1 MNIENNS
8 HDLKNY
14 LIGIIAVLL
23 VMFIPTLNWID
34 KKYSIDLLKLD
45 SKNTN
50 SSDKSKSPELL
61 AANSS
66 DLSKKISSLLT
77 KNPTNT
83 KTESPSPPDNNPTNT
98 KTENPTP
105 SEIGEESISILNKPP
120 PEDATLPRKICM
132 VTSVALKT
140 RGIYAHVFTNLEGE
154 SCDVDAFNS
163 MSIASAGAQIAPE
176 NQSFHTNKTGPYFST
191 ATKDLTVSD
200 KGFTYIGSQ
209 RFAET
214 LSLRI
219 GWIDILRNPGF
230 LLGSSVIRRAQYFP
244 LEAKQDLNSF
254 WSPGEPAY
262 VLVTPNGETYLMTHY
277 SVKLLP
283 GLNRYNLLSLN
294 KLLILPPEWKFVKAD
309 IIKPIWLTQGPEQ
322 GYTQIMT
329 YDNLGNI
336 YVKADLKSL
345 IDLKNITK

>member
-8 HDLKNY
+8 HNLKNY
-14 LIGIIAVLL
+14 LIGTIAILL

-34 KKYSIDLLKLD
+34 KKYSIDPLKLD
-45 SKNTN
+45 SSDTN
-50 SSDKSKSPELL
+50 SSDQSKSPELL
-61 AANSS
+61 TANSS
-66 DLSKKISSLLT
+66 DLRKQFSSLLT
-77 KNPTNT
+77 QKSTNI
-83 KTESPSPPDNNPTNT
+83 KTI
-98 KTENPTP
+98 KTENPSQP
-105 SEIGEESISILNKPP
+105 DIGEESISILNKPP

-132 VTSVALKT
+132 VTTVSLKAS
-140 RGIYAHVFTNLEGE
+140 GIYAIVFTNLASE
-154 SCDVDAFNS
+154 SCDVDAFNA
-163 MSIASAGAQIAPE
+163 MSIASAGAQVAPA
-176 NQSFHTNKTGPYFST
+176 NQSFHTNKTGPYYST

-200 KGFTYIGSQ
+200 KGFTFIGSQ

-219 GWIDILRNPGF
+219 GWIDIFRNPGF

-262 VLVTPNGETYLMTHY
+262 VLISPYGDTYIMTHY

-294 KLLILPPEWKFVKAD
+294 KLLILPPEWKFVKAN
-309 IIKPIWLTQGPEQ
+309 IVKPIWLTQGPEQ

-336 YVKADLKSL
+336 YVKANLKEE
-345 IDLKNITK
+345 IDFKNIP